1 MAEIV
6 FVKLGGSLITDKGRP
21 RTARP
26 AVIRRIAGA
35 LAAAGEGRRFRMIV
49 GHGSGSF
56 GHAAAARYRLDEA
69 VRSREQVAGVSRTQ
83 IEARRLN
90 DRVVDALDRAGLS
103 PYVLAPS
110 SFIVARDGSPSKVG
124 VEPIDRA
131 LDLGLLPVV
140 FGDVVMDVNR
150 GAAICSTEAVF
161 LALARRLTRSG
172 HRVRRALWLGETDGV
187 RGDPDPR
194 GVATGAAPRG
204 WRGGDRR
211 DRGDGAACPNRAS
224 AGASRR
230 CVAHRRRT
238 RGLER
243 RGGGARAPG
252 AGHPGPRCE
261 IMGLPRRSSS
271 KVSACRIST
280 IFLKRRAAPS
290 RFRFLCSRSRRA
302 AR

>member
-26 AVIRRIAGA
+26 AVIRRLAGA
-35 LAAAGEGRRFRMIV
+35 LAEAGEGRRFRMIV

-90 DRVVDALDRAGLS
+90 DRVVDALDRAGLR

-124 VEPIDRA
+124 IEPVSRA

-140 FGDVVMDVNR
+140 FGDVVMDVSR
-150 GAAICSTEAVF
+150 GASICSTEAVF
-161 LALARRLTRSG
+161 LALARRLTRGG
-172 HRVRRALWLGETDGV
+172 HRVRRAVWLGETDGV
-187 RGDPDPR
+187 YDDRGETVTTLTPEVWR
-194 GVATGAAPRG
+194 RVRRHVGGAAATDVT
-204 WRGGDRR
+204 GGMALRVR
-211 DRGDGAACPNRAS
+211 TALQLARLGI
-224 AGASRR
+224 ASRILDGR
-230 CVAHRRRT
+230 
-238 RGLER
+238 
-243 RGGGARAPG
+243 
-252 AGHPGPRCE
+252 
-261 IMGLPRRSSS
+261 
-271 KVSACRIST
+271 VSASVVEAVRGRPVPGT
-280 IFLKRRAAPS
+280 RVPTVK
-290 RFRFLCSRSRRA
+290 
-302 AR
+302 